1 MEKQIL
7 LWTLIAFSI
16 FILALLFRL
25 IKGPG
30 LSDRMVAVNAINTL
44 IIASICLLSRYLEV
58 DYLLDVALIYALL
71 GFMASAL
78 LLRILISKKKDGRD
92 KE

>member
-7 LWTLIAFSI
+7 LWTLISFSV

-25 IKGPG
+25 IKGPD

-44 IIASICLLSRYLEV
+44 IIASICLLSRYLQA

-78 LLRILISKKKDGRD
+78 LLRILIAKKKDGRD

>member
-7 LWTLIAFSI
+7 LWTLAAFSV

-30 LSDRMVAVNAINTL
+30 ISDRMVAANAINTL
-44 IIASICLLSRYLEV
+44 IIASICLLSRYMQA

-71 GFMASAL
+71 GFVASAL
-78 LLRILISKKKDGRD
+78 LLRILIARKKDRG
-92 KE
+92 ENE

>member
-7 LWTLIAFSI
+7 LWTLIAFSV

-25 IKGPG
+25 IKGPD

-44 IIASICLLSRYLEV
+44 IIASICLLSRYMQA

-78 LLRILISKKKDGRD
+78 LLRILIARKKDRG
-92 KE
+92 ENE